1 MHRKALI
8 TSLTLAATAGAI
20 SCTAASAA
28 ETPAQSE
35 SISVRDNGQPAPEQT
50 RGIVTTEVVRS
61 GEVFTTSPVKAKI
74 AEEATETVPD
84 TPDPATQTSAP
95 EVTETP
101 GEVEVPIAP
110 EPEPTTPTPDTPG
123 ETEVPIEPSPE
134 PTAPAPE
141 DSTPDPGEAD
151 VPIEPVPEPSTP
163 EPETPGEV
171 EVPIS
176 PEPEPTTPTPDNPG
190 DTDVPIAPEPE
201 PTTPTPDTPGETEV
215 PIEPSPE
222 PTRSVTPSEPEE
234 PDNSEVFSTEIPIAP
249 EDAPA
254 HSPADQSHTPLQS
267 NSEPSPDAPGK
278 AEVSI
283 AQQAPV
289 GTAPKK
295 QSTTTADA
303 DAKSPSSVPA
313 TVPSAAVPRTEL
325 AYTGATSETPGIT
338 ISGFLLVLIGAASV
352 WVSRR
357 KLEP

>member
-1 MHRKALI
+1 M
-8 TSLTLAATAGAI
+8 
-20 SCTAASAA
+20 
-28 ETPAQSE
+28 
-35 SISVRDNGQPAPEQT
+35 
-50 RGIVTTEVVRS
+50 
-61 GEVFTTSPVKAKI
+61 
-74 AEEATETVPD
+74 
-84 TPDPATQTSAP
+84 
-95 EVTETP
+95 
-101 GEVEVPIAP
+101 
-110 EPEPTTPTPDTPG
+110 
-123 ETEVPIEPSPE
+123 
-134 PTAPAPE
+134 
-141 DSTPDPGEAD
+141 
-151 VPIEPVPEPSTP
+151 
-163 EPETPGEV
+163 
-171 EVPIS
+171 
-176 PEPEPTTPTPDNPG
+176 
-190 DTDVPIAPEPE
+190 
-201 PTTPTPDTPGETEV
+201 
-215 PIEPSPE
+215 
-222 PTRSVTPSEPEE
+222 TPSEPEE